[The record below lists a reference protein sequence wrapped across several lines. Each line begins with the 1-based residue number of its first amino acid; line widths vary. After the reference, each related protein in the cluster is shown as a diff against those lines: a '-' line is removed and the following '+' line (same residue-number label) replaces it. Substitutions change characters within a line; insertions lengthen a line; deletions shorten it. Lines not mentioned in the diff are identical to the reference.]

1 MNEQVITRLRK
12 VASDQGWS
20 AIVVLSPENVA
31 YATGF
36 VVPSHPL
43 MRWRH
48 VACVVP
54 VDDEPTMV
62 VVDMETKTVADHLP
76 NVSLH
81 TYNEFT
87 DDPMRLLGEVLE
99 AGGSGSRSIGIELS
113 YLPAG
118 DMTRLTEYAPNV
130 SFAPCDDGVAD
141 ARTIKTAA
149 EIDGLRHLTQLTD
162 ATILSALQSVRA
174 GMTEMD
180 IAAQLTRGIFERGA
194 DTFKLMIVASGE
206 RSGYPNVG
214 PTDRVL
220 QVGDLIRVEIFGV
233 IAGYHAGVCRT
244 AVVGEPTPEQERVW
258 SVIIECRNLILR
270 EIRQG
275 ASAAAVYRL
284 FSEVFDAAGLP
295 RINFVGHGIGVFL
308 HEEPYLGRYGDS
320 ELKAGMVLGVEPLV
334 YAPGQGMQN
343 KDMVLVTDSGCELLS
358 DVTPVDELLRVP
370 A

>member
-1 MNEQVITRLRK
+1 MNEQVITRLREVGK
-12 VASDQGWS
+12 DHGWS

-48 VACVVP
+48 AACVVP
-54 VDDEPTMV
+54 ADGEPAMV

-76 NVSLH
+76 GVSIH

-87 DDPMRLLGEVLE
+87 DDPMQLLGEVLQDGSLG
-99 AGGSGSRSIGIELS
+99 AGSIGIELS
-113 YLPAG
+113 YLSAS
-118 DMTRLTEYAPNV
+118 DATRLTKFAPTV
-130 SFAPCDDGVAD
+130 SFEPCDDAVAK
-141 ARTIKTAA
+141 ARTIKTSG
-149 EIDGLRHLTQLTD
+149 EIEALRHLSRLTD

-180 IAAQLTRGIFERGA
+180 IAAQLIRGIFERGA
-194 DTFKLMIVASGE
+194 ETFKLMIVASGE

-220 QVGDLIRVEIFGV
+220 LSGDLIRVEIFGV

-244 AVVGEPTPEQERVW
+244 AVVGQPTPEQERVW
-258 SVIIECRNLILR
+258 SVIVGCRELILR
-270 EIRQG
+270 EIRPG

-284 FSEVFDAAGLP
+284 FSEAFDAAGLP

-308 HEEPYLGRYGDS
+308 HEEPYLGRYGDA

-343 KDMVLVTDSGCELLS
+343 KDMVLVTESGCELLS
-358 DVTPVDELLRVP
+358 DVTPAEELLRVP